1 MRGVSIVC
9 VGRLKEKYLR
19 EAAAEYE
26 KRLAPYFRT
35 EVLEVADERAPESLS
50 EAAKRQVLE
59 KEGARIL
66 ARIPEK
72 AYVIALAPGAAEKTS
87 EAFAAHLQRMQEAHE
102 QLVFVI
108 GGSLGLSEEVY
119 ARAGETLG
127 FSLLTFPHQL
137 MRVILLEQLY
147 RSAKINHGEPYHK

>member
-1 MRGVSIVC
+1 MRGVTIVC
-9 VGRLKEKYLR
+9 VGKLKEAYLR
-19 EAAAEYE
+19 AASAEYE
-26 KRLAPYFRT
+26 KRLTPYLRT
-35 EVLEVADERAPESLS
+35 EICEVADERAPERMS
-50 EAAKRQVLE
+50 EAEKRQVLE

-72 AYVIALAPGAAEKTS
+72 AYVIALAPGAKEESS
-87 EAFAAHLQRMQEAHE
+87 EAFAEHIRRLQETHE
-102 QLVFVI
+102 RIVFVI
-108 GGSLGLSEEVY
+108 GGSCGLSDAVY
-119 ARAGETLG
+119 ARADERLG